1 MRQTFHIYQKM
12 RKKIPHLLMPMTFPR
27 LDAEKSSIF
36 KTTQKFDFT
45 WAEIAWV
52 ELKSNKLESLI
63 SSTCWRY
70 NSMHFRKFWWQ
81 FAHAYQR
88 HLRIFKNSW
97 RIPKSN
103 SQGVGPKFW
112 YLQNQYNLLNQFLFF
127 EMEKSLMEKSSVDF

>member
-1 MRQTFHIYQKM
+1 MMGQTFHIYQKM

-27 LDAEKSSIF
+27 LDAEKSSIL

-52 ELKSNKLESLI
+52 ELKSNRFDSLI
-63 SSTCWRY
+63 STTCSRY

-88 HLRIFKNSW
+88 HLRIFKNSLG
-97 RIPKSN
+97 IPKSN
-103 SQGVGPKFW
+103 SQGIGPQFW
-112 YLQNQYNLLNQFLFF
+112 YLQNQHNLLTQF
-127 EMEKSLMEKSSVDF
+127 